1 MALLKKL
8 AEMSFSQRRGHAL
21 DIKNDADTTEALAI
35 MEQRGNPPATELLMG
50 MTAVLSHSSSWGWFN
65 VL

>member
-21 DIKNDADTTEALAI
+21 DIKNDADTSEAQAITE
-35 MEQRGNPPATELLMG
+35 Q
-50 MTAVLSHSSSWGWFN
+50 
-65 VL
+65 